1 MRRSLAPAV
10 PHVDARGS
18 RVSGFFTFRL
28 ELPSTNRVLRQ
39 TLPATTVSI
48 CRVAWATGAF
58 NRSVRATA
66 TMEPPAKR
74 LRILQSVEVDETNPK
89 YIEAKQKQQQ
99 KFKSRL
105 ERIFDKY
112 GNMHESMSDEIDFK
126 TGKVVVDRGHIRRV
140 QRQMQRNGPS
150 LVDNLLEPALAQA
163 EDSEEEEGQFESED
177 ELAPTQTARK
187 ERSVEDKERAAQ
199 PSWQQNT
206 PVIARTP
213 QTVSVTLPQRVQIP
227 NTPNQATDLYQQ
239 IQQTP
244 LDQQTQAALVANLN
258 QIQAAQQALAS
269 LLSILQST
277 PNGQTPLV
285 PNTAL
290 PPQTSASD
298 NVRPAADPRW
308 YFPPISAVKEVPP
321 TEPRRSSPPP
331 VDQAPQ
337 QTECPYVP
345 SSPPVPR
352 RKSPKVRIQK
362 RPSTI
367 SSKQNPQS
375 RQEIKERPSSLHTPA
390 VPSNLNVDTDTVST
404 DTPTRKAKRIR
415 STREYVFTEEDC
427 IYIRKMTEVNKMTLK
442 DVKESKP
449 QWSDWPLS
457 MFYSRWQGY
466 RKERKLHP
474 QKRQRIGAT
483 ADQNAPSPPEHDEH
497 FFSSIEIPETSS
509 AEHRLPTPNSLAQDS
524 ARLDR
529 AVLLSSSHFDDDE
542 LDLLSL
548 AGDALS
554 IRSSPGDEDYPTPD
568 EPLPS
573 IEGAEFRNEDD
584 LQFEML
590 KAEQSPTPA
599 PNPPPGTKP
608 LPSTIPETQESLIAA
623 SPPPTI
629 ARKPV
634 SASASRSSKP
644 AAPKATLRAVST
656 ASSDIDLIGPTD
668 DKSTTPCATY
678 IKRESLTPLAS
689 TILCSSPVATLK
701 TPRPFFNPL
710 SSGVEAKST
719 GKLNRRAYLND
730 VKKSWAKGKGRTPG
744 SQAKKRGRMS
754 LGGCVKEVT
763 RARVGGESEDEL
775 AL

>member
-1 MRRSLAPAV
+1 
-10 PHVDARGS
+10 
-18 RVSGFFTFRL
+18 
-28 ELPSTNRVLRQ
+28 
-39 TLPATTVSI
+39 
-48 CRVAWATGAF
+48 
-58 NRSVRATA
+58 
-66 TMEPPAKR
+66 MEPPAKR
-74 LRILQSVEVDETNPK
+74 LRILQSVEVDETNPE

-105 ERIFDKY
+105 ERIFEKY

-140 QRQMQRNGPS
+140 QRQMQRKGPS

-163 EDSEEEEGQFESED
+163 EDSEEEEEQFESED

-187 ERSVEDKERAAQ
+187 ERSIEDKERAAQPQPQ

-206 PVIARTP
+206 PVVARTP
-213 QTVSVTLPQRVQIP
+213 QTVSSTLPQRVQIP

-290 PPQTSASD
+290 PPQTPASD

-308 YFPPISAVKEVPP
+308 YFPPISAAKEIPP
-321 TEPRRSSPPP
+321 TEPQRSSPPL
-331 VDQAPQ
+331 VDHDQAPQ
-337 QTECPYVP
+337 HTERPYVP

-352 RKSPKVRIQK
+352 RKSPKVQIQK
-362 RPSTI
+362 RPSTT
-367 SSKQNPQS
+367 SSNPNSQS
-375 RQEIKERPSSLHTPA
+375 RQKSKETPSSLHTPA
-390 VPSNLNVDTDTVST
+390 VSSSLNIEAETGPT
-404 DTPTRKAKRIR
+404 DTPTRKAKRMR
-415 STREYVFTEEDC
+415 STRAYVFTEEEC
-427 IYIRKMTEVNKMTLK
+427 VYISKMTEGKKMTLK

-449 QWSDWPLS
+449 QWSDWSLS
-457 MFYSRWQGY
+457 MFYSRWQAR
-466 RKERKLHP
+466 RKERKLHS
-474 QKRQRIGAT
+474 QKKSRAGAA
-483 ADQNAPSPPEHDEH
+483 ADQNPPSPPEHEEH

-524 ARLDR
+524 ARLDG
-529 AVLLSSSHFDDDE
+529 AVIPSSSYFDDDE

-554 IRSSPGDEDYPTPD
+554 IHSSHGDEDYPTPD

-599 PNPPPGTKP
+599 PNPPPETKP
-608 LPSTIPETQESLIAA
+608 LPSTIPDTQESLVAV
-623 SPPPTI
+623 SPPPTK
-629 ARKPV
+629 ACKPV
-634 SASASRSSKP
+634 PASAPRSSRRAAQP
-644 AAPKATLRAVST
+644 AALRALST
-656 ASSDIDLIGPTD
+656 ASSDIDLIGATD
-668 DKSTTPCATY
+668 DDPTTPRATY

-689 TILCSSPVATLK
+689 AILCSSPAAVLK
-701 TPRPFFNPL
+701 TPRPLANPL
-710 SSGVEAKST
+710 SSSGVEAKST

-730 VKKSWAKGKGRTPG
+730 VKKSWAKGKGKTPG
-744 SQAKKRGRMS
+744 SQAKKRGRLS
-754 LGGCVKEVT
+754 LGGCVKEAK

>member
-1 MRRSLAPAV
+1 MM
-10 PHVDARGS
+10 D
-18 RVSGFFTFRL
+18 
-28 ELPSTNRVLRQ
+28 
-39 TLPATTVSI
+39 
-48 CRVAWATGAF
+48 
-58 NRSVRATA
+58 
-66 TMEPPAKR
+66 PPAKR
-74 LRILQSVEVDETNPK
+74 LRILQSVEVDETNPE

-140 QRQMQRNGPS
+140 QRQMQRKGPS
-150 LVDNLLEPALAQA
+150 LVDNLLEPTLAQA
-163 EDSEEEEGQFESED
+163 EDSEEEEEQVESED

-187 ERSVEDKERAAQ
+187 ERTIEDKERAAQ
-199 PSWQQNT
+199 PSWQQST
-206 PVIARTP
+206 PVIAETP
-213 QTVSVTLPQRVQIP
+213 RMVSSTLPQRAQIP
-227 NTPNQATDLYQQ
+227 NTPSQATDLYQQ

-277 PNGQTPLV
+277 PNGQTPLAT
-285 PNTAL
+285 NTAI
-290 PPQTSASD
+290 PPQTSVND
-298 NVRPAADPRW
+298 TVRPAADPKW
-308 YFPPISAVKEVPP
+308 YFPPISAVKEVLP
-321 TEPRRSSPPP
+321 TQLQRSSPPP
-331 VDQAPQ
+331 VDQVPQ
-337 QTECPYVP
+337 QVECPYVP

-362 RPSTI
+362 RPSTT
-367 SSKQNPQS
+367 SSKQNSQS
-375 RQEIKERPSSLHTPA
+375 RQKIKETPSSLHTPA
-390 VPSNLNVDTDTVST
+390 VLSSLNVETDTVST

-427 IYIRKMTEVNKMTLK
+427 VYIRKMTEVNKMTLK
-442 DVKESKP
+442 DVKESKA

-457 MFYSRWQGY
+457 MFYSRWQAH
-466 RKERKLHP
+466 RKERKLHLK
-474 QKRQRIGAT
+474 KRSRTDAT
-483 ADQNAPSPPEHDEH
+483 ADQKAPSPPEHEEH

-529 AVLLSSSHFDDDE
+529 AVILSSSHFDDDE

-554 IRSSPGDEDYPTPD
+554 IHSSAGDEDYPTPD

-599 PNPPPGTKP
+599 PNPPPGTKT
-608 LPSTIPETQESLIAA
+608 LPSTIPETQESLVAV
-623 SPPPTI
+623 SPPPSK
-629 ARKPV
+629 ARMPV
-634 SASASRSSKP
+634 PTSAPRSSRR
-644 AAPKATLRAVST
+644 AAPKAALRALST
-656 ASSDIDLIGPTD
+656 ASSDIDLIGATD
-668 DKSTTPCATY
+668 DVPATPRATF

-689 TILCSSPVATLK
+689 ALLCTSPATTLK
-701 TPRPFFNPL
+701 TPRPLATPL
-710 SSGVEAKST
+710 FPSGEEAKST

-744 SQAKKRGRMS
+744 SQAKKRGRVS
-754 LGGCVKEVT
+754 LGGCVKEVK
-763 RARVGGESEDEL
+763 RVRVGGESEDEL

>member
-1 MRRSLAPAV
+1 MR
-10 PHVDARGS
+10 
-18 RVSGFFTFRL
+18 
-28 ELPSTNRVLRQ
+28 
-39 TLPATTVSI
+39 AT
-48 CRVAWATGAF
+48 ATAT
-58 NRSVRATA
+58 ATA

-74 LRILQSVEVDETNPK
+74 LRILQSVEVDETNPE

-112 GNMHESMSDEIDFK
+112 GNMHESMSDEIDFR

-140 QRQMQRNGPS
+140 QRQMQRRGPS

-163 EDSEEEEGQFESED
+163 EESGEEEEQFESED
-177 ELAPTQTARK
+177 ELAPTQTTRK

-199 PSWQQNT
+199 PSWQQST
-206 PVIARTP
+206 PVIAETP
-213 QTVSVTLPQRVQIP
+213 RIVSSTLPQRVQIP
-227 NTPNQATDLYQQ
+227 NTPSQATDLYQQ

-269 LLSILQST
+269 LLSILQGT
-277 PNGQTPLV
+277 PNAQTPLA
-285 PNTAL
+285 PNMAL
-290 PPQTSASD
+290 LPQTSASD
-298 NVRPAADPRW
+298 NVRPAADPKW
-308 YFPPISAVKEVPP
+308 YFPPISAVNEIPP
-321 TEPRRSSPPP
+321 TEPRRSSPPL
-331 VDQAPQ
+331 VDQALQ
-337 QTECPYVP
+337 QSECPYVP

-352 RKSPKVRIQK
+352 RKSPKVQVQK
-362 RPSTI
+362 RSGTI
-367 SSKQNPQS
+367 SSKQNSQS
-375 RQEIKERPSSLHTPA
+375 QQKSKERPSILHTPA
-390 VPSNLNVDTDTVST
+390 VSSNLNIDTDTVST
-404 DTPTRKAKRIR
+404 DTPTRKARRIR
-415 STREYVFTEEDC
+415 STREYVFTEGDC
-427 IYIRKMTEVNKMTLK
+427 VYIRKMTEVNKMTLK
-442 DVKESKP
+442 DVKESKA

-457 MFYSRWQGY
+457 MFYNRWQAH
-466 RKERKLHP
+466 RKKRKLHP
-474 QKRQRIGAT
+474 QKRSRTDVMAE
-483 ADQNAPSPPEHDEH
+483 QNAPSPPGQEEH

-524 ARLDR
+524 ARPDR

-554 IRSSPGDEDYPTPD
+554 ILSDHGDEDYPTPD

-599 PNPPPGTKP
+599 PNPPPVTKP
-608 LPSTIPETQESLIAA
+608 LPSTIPETQESLVAA
-623 SPPPTI
+623 SPPPSK
-629 ARKPV
+629 AHKPV
-634 SASASRSSKP
+634 PTSAPRSSRR
-644 AAPKATLRAVST
+644 AAPKAALRALST
-656 ASSDIDLIGPTD
+656 ASSDIDLIGATADVP
-668 DKSTTPCATY
+668 TTPRATY
-678 IKRESLTPLAS
+678 IKRESITPLAS

-701 TPRPFFNPL
+701 TPRPLVNPL
-710 SSGVEAKST
+710 SSGVESKST

-730 VKKSWAKGKGRTPG
+730 VKKSWVKGKGKTPV
-744 SQAKKRGRMS
+744 SQAKKRGRVS
-754 LGGCVKEVT
+754 LGGGVKEVK
-763 RARVGGESEDEL
+763 RVRVGGESEDEL

>member
-1 MRRSLAPAV
+1 M
-10 PHVDARGS
+10 
-18 RVSGFFTFRL
+18 
-28 ELPSTNRVLRQ
+28 
-39 TLPATTVSI
+39 
-48 CRVAWATGAF
+48 
-58 NRSVRATA
+58 RATA

-74 LRILQSVEVDETNPK
+74 LRILQSVEVDETNPE

-99 KFKSRL
+99 RFKSRL

-112 GNMHESMSDEIDFK
+112 GNMHESMSDEIDFR

-140 QRQMQRNGPS
+140 QRQMQRKGPS

-163 EDSEEEEGQFESED
+163 EGSEEEEEQVESED

-187 ERSVEDKERAAQ
+187 ERTVEDKERAAQ
-199 PSWQQNT
+199 PSWQQST
-206 PVIARTP
+206 PVVTETP
-213 QTVSVTLPQRVQIP
+213 RMVSSTLPQRVQIP

-269 LLSILQST
+269 LLSILQGT
-277 PNGQTPLV
+277 PNVQTPLAL
-285 PNTAL
+285 NTAL
-290 PPQTSASD
+290 PPQTPASD
-298 NVRPAADPRW
+298 NVRPAADPKW

-321 TEPRRSSPPP
+321 TELQRSSPPP

-337 QTECPYVP
+337 QSECPYVP
-345 SSPPVPR
+345 SSPPIPR

-362 RPSTI
+362 RLSTT
-367 SSKQNPQS
+367 SSKQNSQS
-375 RQEIKERPSSLHTPA
+375 RQKSKEGLSSLHTPA
-390 VPSNLNVDTDTVST
+390 VLSNLNIDTDTVST

-415 STREYVFTEEDC
+415 STREYAFTEEDC
-427 IYIRKMTEVNKMTLK
+427 VYIRKMTEVNKMTLK

-457 MFYSRWQGY
+457 MFYNRWQAH

-474 QKRQRIGAT
+474 QKRSRTDAT
-483 ADQNAPSPPEHDEH
+483 ADQNGPSPPEHEEH

-524 ARLDR
+524 ARPDR

-548 AGDALS
+548 AGDTLS
-554 IRSSPGDEDYPTPD
+554 IHSGPGDEDYPTPD

-599 PNPPPGTKP
+599 PDPPPGTKP

-623 SPPPTI
+623 SPPPPKPC
-629 ARKPV
+629 KPV
-634 SASASRSSKP
+634 PTSAPRPSRP
-644 AAPKATLRAVST
+644 AAPKAALRALST
-656 ASSDIDLIGPTD
+656 ASSDIDLIGATD
-668 DKSTTPCATY
+668 DIPTTPRATY

-701 TPRPFFNPL
+701 TPRPLANTL
-710 SSGVEAKST
+710 SSSGVESKST

-730 VKKSWAKGKGRTPG
+730 VKKSWAKGKGKTPV
-744 SQAKKRGRMS
+744 SQAKKRGRVS
-754 LGGCVKEVT
+754 LGGGVEEAKRV
-763 RARVGGESEDEL
+763 RVGGESEDEL
-775 AL
+775 AS